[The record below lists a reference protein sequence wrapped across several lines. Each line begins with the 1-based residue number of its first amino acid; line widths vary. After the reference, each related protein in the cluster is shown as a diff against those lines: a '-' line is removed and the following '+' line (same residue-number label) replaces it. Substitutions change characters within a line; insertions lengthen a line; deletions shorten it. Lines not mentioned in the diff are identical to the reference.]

1 MWGRMFSEL
10 TNKQIHTFTLL
21 SNGETPVGVKEHNRG
36 RVCILCRRTCDGC
49 GVGFAALW
57 FGVFALCHYF
67 MMNKSFVRANL
78 GLFGFV

>member
-1 MWGRMFSEL
+1 MRRLFSEL
-10 TNKQIHTFTLL
+10 SNKHIHESTLF
-21 SNGETPVGVKEHNRG
+21 SNSETPVGVKEHNRG
-36 RVCILCRRTCDGC
+36 HVCVVSRRTCGGC